1 MITSE
6 LKSVIIEEFKALQGL
21 LGSLDEQFQYLTKR
35 EVFALDAVRSKIEQ
49 SSKEVA
55 SLEMKRRSLTKGE
68 DMSKIVRELKDE
80 ELEKNYRNTK
90 KLLSSIV
97 FQKDTNDILIKQQLG
112 FTTQMLNFFNPDK
125 APKTYNSYGKRK

>member
-6 LKSVIIEEFKALQGL
+6 LNLVIIEEFKALQGL
-21 LGSLDEQFQYLTKR
+21 LSSLDEQFQYLTKR
-35 EVFALDAVRSKIEQ
+35 EVFALDAVRSKIER

-80 ELEKNYRNTK
+80 ELEKNYRDTK